1 MGTIKQDKEVWER
14 LLNGVSPKI
23 NQAFGVTSNNNDNI
37 QSSQSS
43 SFNQQNVA
51 AQQIP
56 QPAQSPVD
64 NMAGTSFENE
74 PLFKID
80 YDADRKTIRK
90 KCGKT
95 VRRIVNHILPDDL
108 IEHDYVKDK
117 MEQDTETLTE
127 LYMQVEVNT
136 VMQKAILDLVARGN
150 AAPRMIEVFAQLT
163 DKIQAINKQIVTTET
178 QLRKTYLDLKFEIKD
193 KEAEMLDYA
202 RDENV
207 LTDKST
213 QKAIGNIVTSPKQL
227 IEQAKLKHME
237 KIKNIKETE
246 FEEE

>member
-14 LLNGVSPKI
+14 LLNGVAPKV
-23 NQAFGVTSNNNDNI
+23 NQAFGIMPDDTNARPQQNTSQINQN
-37 QSSQSS
+37 SSQ
-43 SFNQQNVA
+43 QQTKQTA
-51 AQQIP
+51 
-56 QPAQSPVD
+56 PVD
-64 NMAGTSFENE
+64 NGLGTNFEIE

-80 YDADRKTIRK
+80 YDGDRKTVRK

-95 VRRIVNHILPDDL
+95 VRRIVNHILTDSL
-108 IEHDYVKDK
+108 IENDYVKDK

-136 VMQKAILDLVARGN
+136 IMQKAILDLVSRGN

-163 DKIQAINKQIVTTET
+163 DKIQAINKQIVNTET

-207 LTDKST
+207 LIDKTT
-213 QKAIGNIVTSPKQL
+213 QKSVGNIVTSPKQL

-237 KIKNIKETE
+237 KIKNVKETE